1 MTRIAGEFTN
11 FATSFLHNEF
21 HQEADGKGFNNKQFN
36 QMQESKIVND
46 IVTKGVHPQAL
57 MELQAIL
64 KRPYK
69 DICVVCDGDGK
80 TEMGGRR
87 KPH

>member
-1 MTRIAGEFTN
+1 M
-11 FATSFLHNEF
+11 
-21 HQEADGKGFNNKQFN
+21 
-36 QMQESKIVND
+36 ND

-69 DICVVCDGDGK
+69 DVCVECDGTGK
-80 TEMGGRR
+80 NEKGSACAKCKGAGHRLLR
-87 KPH
+87 LL

>member
-1 MTRIAGEFTN
+1 M
-11 FATSFLHNEF
+11 
-21 HQEADGKGFNNKQFN
+21 
-36 QMQESKIVND
+36 ND

-69 DICVVCDGDGK
+69 DICVECNGNGK
-80 TEMGGRR
+80 IQKGIACPKCKGAGHRLLR
-87 KPH
+87 LL